1 MAGFDKK
8 ASDHIPWAKDQGHD
22 YLVGSNAQ
30 NAMQAGLVTQVGL
43 APFTVDLEAEG
54 FKRMKDANYTVIVQ
68 IEGAT
73 ATVDEST
80 KTSGSFDVLGGADT
94 NVLNLLIIGRTA
106 DQPDG

>member
-1 MAGFDKK
+1 
-8 ASDHIPWAKDQGHD
+8 
-22 YLVGSNAQ
+22 
-30 NAMQAGLVTQVGL
+30 
-43 APFTVDLEAEG
+43 
-54 FKRMKDANYTVIVQ
+54 MKDANYTVIVQ